1 MIWSL
6 LVIVICIVL
15 ILTALVG
22 SLLPFIPGPPLGFLA
37 LLFYAYTTGFH
48 VVTVKVLL
56 FFAALTV
63 LTLILDFFGPVL
75 GASRSKASPSGMAGA
90 ILGAFFGFFVAGPY
104 GVIFGPL
111 IGGFIGEYF
120 SAYDSARALQTAWGS
135 FVGYMLSTII
145 RFAVALSMAFY
156 FLFALLR

>member
-1 MIWSL
+1 MIGSL
-6 LVIVICIVL
+6 LVIVICVVL
-15 ILTALVG
+15 ILIALVG

-48 VVTVKVLL
+48 VVTGKVLL
-56 FFAALTV
+56 FFAILTV
-63 LTLILDFFGPVL
+63 LTLVLDFFGPAL
-75 GASRSKASPSGMAGA
+75 GASRTKASPGGMTGA
-90 ILGAFFGFFVAGPY
+90 VLGAFFGFFVAGPY

-111 IGGFIGEYF
+111 VGGFIGEYV
-120 SAYDSARALQTAWGS
+120 SAYDSTRALQTAWGS

-145 RFAVALSMAFY
+145 RFAVALAMAVY